1 MMCQFSKTCLNKR
14 ISPEEVFDGIKFLTV
29 SNISLNVVERMLS
42 HKRIRSVIKNRLPNH
57 VSFTQVSSKSGVK
70 NELKSLYH
78 VNFDRVCET
87 IVFDRQSIIEELIL
101 ESLFVFHDIAA
112 SPSILD
118 PEDFLMAPRYVY
130 DSPEPAETES
140 ESNMYR

>member
-1 MMCQFSKTCLNKR
+1 MDETILRLMAHAAALMMCQFSKTCLNKR

-29 SNISLNVVERMLS
+29 SNISLNVVVERMFS
-42 HKRIRSVIKNRLPNH
+42 HKRIRSVIKNRFPNH

-87 IVFDRQSIIEELIL
+87 VVFDRQSIIEELIL

-112 SPSILD
+112 SPSSLD
-118 PEDFLMAPRYVY
+118 PVEILMAPRYV
-130 DSPEPAETES
+130 
-140 ESNMYR
+140 